1 LVEECTCVEVL
12 EGFMNINI
20 SPNRQLVFV
29 DGRKNLKFEK
39 SFSKYVTSSLEE
51 LTIEMEV
58 NTNNSSRENEVD
70 LYVLEVV
77 LKS

>member
-1 LVEECTCVEVL
+1 
-12 EGFMNINI
+12 MNINI